1 MMSRIPPYR
10 SNSRNFNRIV
20 VDMVI
25 AQTETAEDN
34 GATIGGRIRMRRRI
48 RRMSLQELSERSGLS
63 VALLSQIERNV
74 STPSLRSLKQVCEGL
89 DMPIG
94 WLFDGGEE
102 STGVVL
108 RAGSRRRLDFGP
120 LKMVKELMSPD
131 SVPEI
136 QIMKI
141 IIQPEGSSGAA
152 PYNNP
157 EGAKCGTVLS
167 GRLGLHVNGRDYVLE
182 TGDSFAF
189 RAQDMH
195 RFWCIGDNAVEI
207 LWIVTPAVY

>member
-1 MMSRIPPYR
+1 
-10 SNSRNFNRIV
+10 
-20 VDMVI
+20 
-25 AQTETAEDN
+25 
-34 GATIGGRIRMRRRI
+34 
-48 RRMSLQELSERSGLS
+48 MSLQELSERSGLS

-141 IIQPEGSSGAA
+141 IIQPKGSSGAA

>member
-1 MMSRIPPYR
+1 MSRIPPYR
-10 SNSRNFNRIV
+10 GNSRNFNRIV

>member
-1 MMSRIPPYR
+1 
-10 SNSRNFNRIV
+10 
-20 VDMVI
+20 
-25 AQTETAEDN
+25 
-34 GATIGGRIRMRRRI
+34 
-48 RRMSLQELSERSGLS
+48 MSLQELSERSGLS

-74 STPSLRSLKQVCEGL
+74 STPSLRSLKQVSEGL

>member
-1 MMSRIPPYR
+1 MT
-10 SNSRNFNRIV
+10 
-20 VDMVI
+20 
-25 AQTETAEDN
+25 ATQTKEAEND
-34 GATIGGRIRMRRRI
+34 GPTIGGRIRMRRRI
-48 RRMSLQELSERSGLS
+48 RRMSLQELSAKSGLS

-102 STGVVL
+102 NHGVVL

-120 LKMVKELMSPD
+120 LGMAKELMSPD

-141 IIQPEGSSGAA
+141 IIQPGGSSGQA

-167 GRLGLHVNGRDYVLE
+167 GRLGLHVAGRDYTLDV
-182 TGDSFAF
+182 GDSFAF
-189 RAQDMH
+189 PAQEMH
-195 RFWCIGDNAVEI
+195 RFWCTGDSPVEI
-207 LWIVTPAVY
+207 LWIVTPAIY

>member
-1 MMSRIPPYR
+1 
-10 SNSRNFNRIV
+10 
-20 VDMVI
+20 
-25 AQTETAEDN
+25 
-34 GATIGGRIRMRRRI
+34 
-48 RRMSLQELSERSGLS
+48 MSLQDLSEKSGLS

-102 STGVVL
+102 SSGVVL
-108 RAGSRRRLDFGP
+108 RANSRRRLDFGP
-120 LKMVKELMSPD
+120 LGMTKELMSPD

-141 IIQPEGSSGAA
+141 IIQPGGSSGPT

-167 GRLGLHVNGRDYVLE
+167 GRLGLHVAGRDYTLE
-182 TGDSFAF
+182 AGDSFAF

-195 RFWCIGDNAVEI
+195 RFWCAGDTPVEI
-207 LWIVTPAVY
+207 LWIVTPAIY